1 MTRKNYMAT
10 MVSAKEIQEL
20 RARTGAGITDCKNAL
35 TEAGGDMQ
43 KAVEILRKR
52 GIAKG
57 EKRVGRA
64 ASEGRI
70 VSMLS
75 PDHRHAVLVEVNSET
90 DFVARNDDFVRLAEQ
105 LAQQVMHDAATDAV
119 VDKAEEG
126 TLLGQRWHADG
137 GQTVGDVVKGA
148 SGRTGENIVLRRY
161 ARFASEGA
169 IGRYVHHD
177 GKLAVL
183 VEVGGAN
190 NDAARQLARTL
201 AEHIAA
207 GVPAVP
213 AAVSREQV
221 PSDLVARERRIFA
234 EQARES
240 GKPENIV
247 EKMVQGRVDKF
258 YKEVVLVDQP
268 WVRDDSKTIGDLVRE
283 ASSKTGENIVVR
295 RFARFQIGAE

>member
-1 MTRKNYMAT
+1 MAT
-10 MVSAKEIQEL
+10 MVSAKDIQEL

-35 TEAGGDMQ
+35 NEAGGDIQ
-43 KAVEILRKR
+43 KAVELLRKR

-70 VSMLS
+70 VSMVS
-75 PDHRHAVLVEVNSET
+75 PDHRHAALVEVNSET
-90 DFVARNDDFVRLAEQ
+90 DFVARNDEFVRLSEQLAEQ
-105 LAQQVMHDAATDAV
+105 LMRDAATDAV
-119 VDKAEEG
+119 VHKAEEG
-126 TLLGQRWHADG
+126 SLLGQRWHADAN
-137 GQTVGDVVKGA
+137 QTVGEVVKGA
-148 SGRTGENIVLRRY
+148 SGRTGENILLRRY
-161 ARFASEGA
+161 ARFATDGA
-169 IGRYVHHD
+169 VGTYVHHD

-183 VEVGGAN
+183 VEVGGAA

-213 AAVSREQV
+213 AAVSRDQV
-221 PSDLVARERRIFA
+221 PTDLVERERRIFA

-258 YKEVVLVDQP
+258 YAEVTLLEQP
-268 WVRDDSKTIGDLVRE
+268 WVRDPSKTIRELVDE
-283 ASSKTGENIVVR
+283 ASKQAGAPLSVR
-295 RFARFQIGAE
+295 RFARFKMGEE

>member
-1 MTRKNYMAT
+1 MAT
-10 MVSAKEIQEL
+10 MVSAKDIQEL

-35 TEAGGDMQ
+35 NEAGGDIQ
-43 KAVEILRKR
+43 KAVELLRKR

-70 VSMLS
+70 VSMVS
-75 PDHRHAVLVEVNSET
+75 PDHRHAALVEVNSET
-90 DFVARNDDFVRLAEQ
+90 DFVARNDEFVRLSEQLAEQ
-105 LAQQVMHDAATDAV
+105 LMRDAATDAV
-119 VDKAEEG
+119 VHKAEEG
-126 TLLGQRWHADG
+126 SLLGQRWHADAN
-137 GQTVGDVVKGA
+137 QTVGEVVKGA

-161 ARFASEGA
+161 ARFGTDGA
-169 IGRYVHHD
+169 VGTYVHHD

-183 VEVGGAN
+183 VEVGGAA

-213 AAVSREQV
+213 AAVSRDQV
-221 PSDLVARERRIFA
+221 PTDLVERERRIFA

-258 YKEVVLVDQP
+258 YAEVTLLEQP
-268 WVRDDSKTIGDLVRE
+268 WVRDPSKTIRQLVDE
-283 ASSKTGENIVVR
+283 ASKQAGAPLSVR
-295 RFARFQIGAE
+295 RFARFKMGEE